1 MVGQLLL
8 TSTSRIHLLSRR
20 AISLGNK
27 LHSSSSL
34 LPSASKHV
42 VVPKLHP
49 NVLCRRFQSSGSSPE
64 FDFDTPGTQLSP
76 YAASPSIAASP
87 SNTTTTAPT
96 LWDRFKAQT
105 GLTTLL
111 PEWKLMFSKNH
122 LMDDLLAGVTVGCVA
137 VPLSLAIAMASG
149 VSPEIG
155 LVSGIIGGTV
165 ASLFGGAPLGVT
177 GPSLATSVLLA
188 GIASAH
194 GIPALVFVT
203 CITGGLQILTGV
215 MRLGGLVRFV
225 PQPVIAGFTAGVGGV
240 MLIGQLPKVLG
251 ITGPAAPGI
260 AEMATHVVSQLSNIH
275 PASIVLALGTLAT
288 TFLLPKKYPKV
299 PAALVAVSVAA
310 GLNVLLGLGAPVV
323 GALPTSFPYPS
334 FPEAIDY
341 ETMYSLVGSS
351 LALYGLT
358 SLESLLSGSAADKID
373 REDPRKHNPN
383 VDLVGQGLSNVAV
396 SCFGGIPVTGA
407 IARTSLNITSG
418 AKTRRAAIFHVG
430 VLGGVFALGPV
441 ISMVPLSALSGILLS
456 VAIRLLSPKELKFLS
471 KVSYREIVPLATTFG
486 TVLVSDL
493 VTGVQVGTITAVAMQ
508 FTKHVPRLLNFSL
521 AGDDD
526 ENRTNMRLAGD
537 VTFMSASRITSLRG
551 ELVGMNV
558 SKEAPVVLDFSDVR
572 TFDASASE
580 MIVDIIYDMEDLGHT
595 PSTFKILGLSH
606 EQERVLLVCDSRGL
620 IEKFIHKMPHNHK

>member
-8 TSTSRIHLLSRR
+8 TSSSRIHLFNRR
-20 AISLGNK
+20 VL
-27 LHSSSSL
+27 SSSL
-34 LPSASKHV
+34 SFGKLRSSSLVPSSAL
-42 VVPKLHP
+42 VVPKPLHP
-49 NVLCRRFQSSGSSPE
+49 NAVCRRFQSSGSSPE
-64 FDFDTPGTQLSP
+64 FDFDTPGSQLTTRFE
-76 YAASPSIAASP
+76 PSAPA
-87 SNTTTTAPT
+87 TTTAPT
-96 LWDRFKAQT
+96 LWERFKAQT
-105 GLTTLL
+105 GLATLL
-111 PEWKLMFSKNH
+111 PEWKLMFSSNH
-122 LMDDLLAGVTVGCVA
+122 IMDDLLAGITVGCVA

-165 ASLFGGAPLGVT
+165 ASVFGGAPLGVT

-188 GIASAH
+188 GIASTH
-194 GIPALVFVT
+194 GVAALVFVT

-240 MLIGQLPKVLG
+240 MLVGQLPKVLG
-251 ITGPAAPGI
+251 IAGPEAPGI
-260 AEMATHVVSQLSNIH
+260 AEMATHVVSKLSEIH

-288 TFLLPKKYPKV
+288 TFLLPKKFPKV
-299 PAALVAVSVAA
+299 PAALVAVTVAA
-310 GLNVLLGLGAPVV
+310 GLNTLLGLGAPVI
-323 GALPTSFPYPS
+323 GALPCSFPSPA

-383 VDLVGQGLSNVAV
+383 VDLVGQGMANMAV

-407 IARTSLNITSG
+407 IARTSLNITAG

-456 VAIRLLSPKELKFLS
+456 VALRLLSPKELKFLS
-471 KVSYREIVPLATTFG
+471 KVSMREVVPLATTFG
-486 TVLVSDL
+486 TVLMSDL
-493 VTGVQVGTITAVAMQ
+493 VTGVQVGTVTALAMQ
-508 FTKHVPRLLNFSL
+508 FTKHVPRFLSYSL
-521 AGDDD
+521 AGGDD
-526 ENRTNMRLAGD
+526 ENKTTVNLQGD
-537 VTFMSASRITSLRG
+537 VTFISASKISSLRG

-558 SKEAPVVLDFSDVR
+558 SEAAPVVLDFSDIRSV
-572 TFDASASE
+572 DASASE
-580 MIVDIIYDMEDLGHT
+580 MVVDIIYDMEEMGHT

-620 IEKFIHKMPHNHK
+620 IEKFIHKIPHSPKF